1 MTEDCLFC
9 KIILGEV
16 PSYTLYEDEDVKVF
30 LDIFPVS
37 KGHSLI
43 IPKKHYDQITDI
55 PVEEMGFLKKLPI
68 ISEKLK
74 EVTGATGLNVV
85 QSNGSDAG
93 QVIGHVHFHL
103 IPRFPEDGVMNFP
116 PQSELDEQT
125 AKDIVER
132 FTI

>member
-1 MTEDCLFC
+1 MAEDCLFC
-9 KIILGEV
+9 KIISGEV
-16 PSYTLYEDEDVKVF
+16 PSYTLYEDKDVKVF

-43 IPKKHYDQITDI
+43 IPKKHYDQITDV
-55 PVEEMGFLKKLPI
+55 PVEEMDFLKKLPV

-93 QVIGHVHFHL
+93 QVVGHVHFHL
-103 IPRFPEDGVMNFP
+103 IPRFPEDGVMKFP
-116 PQSELDEQT
+116 PQSELNEQT
-125 AKDIVER
+125 AKDIIER
-132 FTI
+132 FSI

>member
-1 MTEDCLFC
+1 MAEDCLFC
-9 KIILGEV
+9 KIISGEV
-16 PSYTLYEDEDVKVF
+16 PSYTLYEDKDVKVF

-43 IPKKHYDQITDI
+43 IPKKHYNQITDV
-55 PVEEMGFLKKLPI
+55 PVEEMDFLKKLPV

-93 QVIGHVHFHL
+93 QVVGHVHFHL
-103 IPRFPEDGVMNFP
+103 IPRFPEDGVMKFP
-116 PQSELDEQT
+116 PQSELNEQT
-125 AKDIVER
+125 AKDIIER
-132 FTI
+132 FSI